1 VAAAAV
7 SCTAAGRGRS
17 SRWTGGP
24 AATVVTGTVGT
35 GAVVSAAVGASVGG
49 GVVEDTAEVPPF
61 DPEHAA
67 SRPRSSTGARHRV
80 IEDPMPGRTYCRV
93 AGGPPRLAFGAV
105 PGSRPRRAAL
115 TAVVAALAFLAAC
128 TSSGG
133 TSTTSSA
140 PATTASHTNSSAA
153 GATTIPAT
161 SIATTGAAPGTTGA
175 PGTAPLDA
183 TNVYGYAG
191 ANMFSPNV
199 AGARPL
205 VYVPSAVQGG
215 KGYVDVIDQATMTVV
230 DRYEAGSISQHVVPS
245 WDLKTLYVTA
255 SAGNQL
261 VPIDPRTGKPGTP
274 IKATRPYNLYFTP
287 DGKKAVVQNEQNNRL
302 DYYNPVTWTLE
313 KSVPSTCLGNNH
325 ADWSADGT
333 YFIVTC
339 EFSGDLIKVD
349 TQTGEVLAIINLAP
363 GAMPQDVRLTP
374 DGKKFYVADMMSD
387 GVWVVDGTTMT
398 VMGRIATGV
407 GAHGIYPSR
416 DAKYMYVSNRG
427 RHMGD
432 EHRRSRPGEGSVSV
446 VDPTTDQVVANWT
459 IPDGGSPDMGGV
471 SADGTR
477 LWLSGRYDAEVYVFD
492 TATGALVGRIPTDP
506 SPHGLAVWP
515 QPGRYSL
522 GHTGNTR

>member
-1 VAAAAV
+1 
-7 SCTAAGRGRS
+7 
-17 SRWTGGP
+17 
-24 AATVVTGTVGT
+24 
-35 GAVVSAAVGASVGG
+35 
-49 GVVEDTAEVPPF
+49 
-61 DPEHAA
+61 
-67 SRPRSSTGARHRV
+67 
-80 IEDPMPGRTYCRV
+80 
-93 AGGPPRLAFGAV
+93 
-105 PGSRPRRAAL
+105 
-115 TAVVAALAFLAAC
+115 
-128 TSSGG
+128 
-133 TSTTSSA
+133 
-140 PATTASHTNSSAA
+140 
-153 GATTIPAT
+153 
-161 SIATTGAAPGTTGA
+161 
-175 PGTAPLDA
+175 
-183 TNVYGYAG
+183 VYGYAG
-191 ANMFSPNV
+191 ANMMSPNV

-215 KGYVDVIDQATMTVV
+215 TGYVDVIDQATMTVI

-261 VPIDPRTGKPGTP
+261 VPIDPTTGKPGP
-274 IKATRPYNLYFTP
+274 PMKASRPYNLYFTP
-287 DGKKAVVQNEQNNRL
+287 DGTKAVVQNEQNNRL
-302 DYYNPVTWTLE
+302 DYYDTATWTLQ
-313 KSVPSTCLGNNH
+313 KSVASTCLGNNH

-333 YFIVTC
+333 YFIVSC
-339 EFSGDLIKVD
+339 EFSGDLIKLD

-363 GAMPQDVRLTP
+363 AAMPQDVRLTP
-374 DGKKFYVADMMSD
+374 DGKRFYVADMMSD
-387 GVWVVDGTTMT
+387 GVWIVDGVTMT
-398 VMGRIATGV
+398 VVGHIDTGI

-416 DAKYMYVSNRG
+416 DGKFMYVSNRG

-446 VDPTTDQVVANWT
+446 VDPSNDQVVATWD

-477 LWLSGRYDAEVYVFD
+477 LWLSGRYDSEVYVFD

>member
-1 VAAAAV
+1 
-7 SCTAAGRGRS
+7 
-17 SRWTGGP
+17 
-24 AATVVTGTVGT
+24 
-35 GAVVSAAVGASVGG
+35 
-49 GVVEDTAEVPPF
+49 
-61 DPEHAA
+61 
-67 SRPRSSTGARHRV
+67 
-80 IEDPMPGRTYCRV
+80 M
-93 AGGPPRLAFGAV
+93 
-105 PGSRPRRAAL
+105 
-115 TAVVAALAFLAAC
+115 
-128 TSSGG
+128 
-133 TSTTSSA
+133 
-140 PATTASHTNSSAA
+140 
-153 GATTIPAT
+153 
-161 SIATTGAAPGTTGA
+161 
-175 PGTAPLDA
+175 
-183 TNVYGYAG
+183 
-191 ANMFSPNV
+191 
-199 AGARPL
+199 
-205 VYVPSAVQGG
+205 YVPSAVQGG

-261 VPIDPRTGKPGTP
+261 VPIDPTTGKPGTP

-302 DYYNPVTWTLE
+302 DYYDPITWTLE

-398 VMGRIATGV
+398 VVGRIATGV

>member
-1 VAAAAV
+1 
-7 SCTAAGRGRS
+7 
-17 SRWTGGP
+17 
-24 AATVVTGTVGT
+24 
-35 GAVVSAAVGASVGG
+35 
-49 GVVEDTAEVPPF
+49 
-61 DPEHAA
+61 
-67 SRPRSSTGARHRV
+67 
-80 IEDPMPGRTYCRV
+80 M
-93 AGGPPRLAFGAV
+93 L
-105 PGSRPRRAAL
+105 
-115 TAVVAALAFLAAC
+115 
-128 TSSGG
+128 
-133 TSTTSSA
+133 
-140 PATTASHTNSSAA
+140 
-153 GATTIPAT
+153 
-161 SIATTGAAPGTTGA
+161 
-175 PGTAPLDA
+175 
-183 TNVYGYAG
+183 
-191 ANMFSPNV
+191 SPNV

-205 VYVPSAVQGG
+205 VYVPSAAQGG
-215 KGYVDVIDQATMTVV
+215 SGFVDVIDPATMTVV
-230 DRYEAGSISQHVVPS
+230 DRFEAGSISQHVVPS

-261 VPIDPRTGKPGTP
+261 VPIDPTTGKPGTP

-287 DGKKAVVQNEQNNRL
+287 DGTKAVVQNEQNNRI
-302 DYYNPVTWTLE
+302 DYYDTATWTLQ
-313 KSVPSTCLGNNH
+313 KSVPSTCAGNNH

-349 TQTGEVLAIINLAP
+349 TQTGDVVAIINLAHD
-363 GAMPQDVRLTP
+363 AMPQDVRLTP
-374 DGKKFYVADMMSD
+374 DGKVFYVADMMSD
-387 GVWVVDGTTMT
+387 GVWIVDGATMT
-398 VMGRIATGV
+398 VQGHIATGV

-432 EHRRSRPGEGSVSV
+432 ERRRSRPGEGSVSV
-446 VDPTTDQVVANWT
+446 VDPTTNQVVATWT

-477 LWLSGRYDAEVYVFD
+477 LWLSGRYDSEVYVFD